1 MKYTILEKDRKKY
14 IIIGNRAIPF
24 EKFDTN
30 NIPIIKVRSKKTIN
44 KKGGKD
50 IKVFVPVLRV
60 VGKQQEIKK

>member
-1 MKYTILEKDRKKY
+1 MKYTILEKNGKKY
-14 IIIGNRAIPF
+14 IIIGTKAIPF

-30 NIPIIKVRSKKTIN
+30 NIPIIKVRSKETIN

-50 IKVFVPVLRV
+50 IKVFVPLLKV